1 MIEIN
6 IAAQR
11 LRLTDGAHVL
21 LEYPVSTALN
31 GVGER
36 NGSEC
41 TPRGRHTICAK
52 IGAGAAEN
60 TVFVARRATGEL
72 YTPEYAKRHP
82 GRDWILTRVL
92 WLSGTEPGLNCG
104 GDVDTRRRYI
114 YIHGAPDTVPMGMVG
129 SHGCIRM
136 RNADIVHLFNRVE
149 VGTEVY
155 ISE

>member
-11 LRLTDGAHVL
+11 LRLTDGVHVL

-60 TVFVARRATGEL
+60 TVFVARRDRGALHTGVCETPSGARLDIDARIVVERNRARSEL
-72 YTPEYAKRHP
+72 R
-82 GRDWILTRVL
+82 R
-92 WLSGTEPGLNCG
+92 
-104 GDVDTRRRYI
+104 RRRYASTL
-114 YIHGAPDTVPMGMVG
+114 YIHSWRSG
-129 SHGCIRM
+129 HGTDGYGGFARLYTH
-136 RNADIVHLFNRVE
+136 A
-149 VGTEVY
+149 
-155 ISE
+155 